1 MTDDDGNI
9 MVVENIHVE
18 GVVPGLDKDDV
29 LKRYI
34 AKKKKLDKLEDKMMD
49 DPYKL
54 PLPTIPHK
62 TMAVPL
68 PLLTRAPASRVR

>member
-1 MTDDDGNI
+1 MLFI

-34 AKKKKLDKLEDKMMD
+34 AKKKKLDKENYMW
-49 DPYKL
+49 
-54 PLPTIPHK
+54 I
-62 TMAVPL
+62 
-68 PLLTRAPASRVR
+68 SWEIEVREVKHNKKDIFYRLDLKILFLINHNFF